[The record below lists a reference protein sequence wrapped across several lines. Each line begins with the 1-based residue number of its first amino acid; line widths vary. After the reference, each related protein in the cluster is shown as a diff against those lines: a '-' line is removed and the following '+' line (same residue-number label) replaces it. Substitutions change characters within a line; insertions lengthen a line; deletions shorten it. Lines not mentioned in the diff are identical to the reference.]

1 VVGSAGDE
9 QRLIKFGKAEQPD
22 DHRSEIGQDEVA
34 AGDEELVVRRDD
46 GAQAG
51 AVQKLEL
58 GQVQV
63 HKPMTELEV
72 FQDGSEQLALG
83 DVQIAP
89 HLNDCAGGVG

>member
-1 VVGSAGDE
+1 
-9 QRLIKFGKAEQPD
+9 
-22 DHRSEIGQDEVA
+22 
-34 AGDEELVVRRDD
+34 VRRDD

-72 FQDGSEQLALG
+72 VVQDGGEQLAVG
-83 DVQIAP
+83 DVQIAA